1 MKSRSK
7 LALALV
13 AAFALGGAVVEGI
26 HAQGKAKTPVYVVNE
41 IDVTNLDAYLKE
53 YSSKARPLIEKHR
66 GRLVAATQNVTVIEG
81 TPPSKR
87 VAIQLWDSI
96 DDFNAYVKDN
106 AENRKIGD
114 KYARWRTYVVEA
126 VVK

>member
-13 AAFALGGAVVEGI
+13 AAFALGGAAVEGI
-26 HAQGKAKTPVYVVNE
+26 HAQAKAKTPVYIVNE
-41 IDVTNLDAYLKE
+41 IEVSNLDAYLKE

-66 GRLVAATQNVTVIEG
+66 GRLVAATQSVTVIEG
-81 TPPSKR
+81 TPPSRR

-96 DDFNAYVKDN
+96 DDFNAYQKDN
-106 AENRKIGD
+106 AENRKIGN
-114 KYARWRTYVVEA
+114 KYAKWRSYAVEA